1 MLQIL
6 KINLFSVRLEIVSSE
21 ILGIKN
27 RKVDFKVR
35 H

>member
-1 MLQIL
+1 MIL
-6 KINLFSVRLEIVSSE
+6 KINLCSARLVIVFAE

-27 RKVDFKVR
+27 RKIDFKVR